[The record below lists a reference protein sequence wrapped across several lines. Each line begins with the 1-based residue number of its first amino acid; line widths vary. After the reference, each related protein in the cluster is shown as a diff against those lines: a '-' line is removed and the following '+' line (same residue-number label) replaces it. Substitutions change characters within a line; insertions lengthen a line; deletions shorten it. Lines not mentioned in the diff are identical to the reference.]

1 MYDDCSKKV
10 SVVINNPISVKV
22 VEKVELPVV
31 KVLVPGVQGPASV
44 DRPLDVDPLFC
55 CGGRIDLPIKFN
67 RSKKWL
73 IHQSRPL

>member
-31 KVLVPGVQGPASV
+31 KVLVPGIQGPASV
-44 DRPLDVDPLFC
+44 DRPLDVDPLTTYLEARGNFPN
-55 CGGRIDLPIKFN
+55 GN
-67 RSKKWL
+67 NT
-73 IHQSRPL
+73 